1 MQTQKT
7 LKALSAKNETQPSHA
22 SHDSTT
28 SGRELVFLFKVY
40 LHVYLLSPLKAP
52 SSLVLHN
59 TTARSTINN
68 HHHQE
73 YGVQDPHNKTNFTCN
88 FCGTVVKGGAF
99 RLKQH
104 LIGGFKDAKKCPNS
118 PEHVKE
124 ELKAFMDNKQSLK
137 AQQQMQQARFQLHE
151 PDEFD
156 DVDEEE
162 VEICGSRKNPPPKKP
177 RQKGPMDM
185 YYTPNPHETVKARN
199 RKGGKQQTINEVCRK
214 DLRDK
219 VCHEIG
225 SYRTVWPRMKP
236 PSMYEL
242 RVPILK
248 KEVEHVKG
256 LLSDNE
262 KEWAEKGCSILS
274 DGWRD
279 SVVQK
284 DIINFMVNSPKGSV
298 FVRSVDASNVS
309 KDADL
314 LFRVLD
320 QMMEAVG
327 DMNVVQVVTDNASA
341 YVKAG
346 RLLEAKRQHL
356 YWTPCAAHCLD
367 LMLEEIGKEI
377 PKVKIAIKKAM
388 LAIGY
393 IYSHVP
399 VVNLMRKFT
408 KERNLHRPAVT
419 RFATSF
425 ITLAQIHKQRNNL
438 KKMVISEEWEKAKWS
453 SKDLTA
459 RKVKT
464 YFMQE
469 TFWRNV
475 LYALKL
481 TGPLVKVLWLV
492 DGEKYPAMVYIYKA
506 MDRAKEAIRD
516 SFTNPEDYKAAFKI
530 IDRRWECQ
538 LHRPLHAA
546 GHFLNP
552 GIFYNNHDGEGFGEV
567 EKGLYDCI
575 MRLVPDHET
584 QDKISIELD
593 RYRNA
598 EALFGLPLA
607 VRHRTTKSPAD
618 WWASYG
624 SSAPN
629 LKKFAIRVLSLTC
642 SATSCE
648 RNWSV
653 FQHLHTKK
661 RNRLA
666 QARLNDMVFV
676 KFNRGL
682 NRRAKDKDKDHI
694 LLEDIDE
701 SNEWLLGRLEEE
713 NDDDAVFVAGPSR
726 TSQPARRHLVDEEEI
741 EEDVGSDGGGD
752 GAAVHVDLDDDDDDR
767 YGDI

>member
-1 MQTQKT
+1 M
-7 LKALSAKNETQPSHA
+7 
-22 SHDSTT
+22 
-28 SGRELVFLFKVY
+28 VFLFKVY

-52 SSLVLHN
+52 SSMVLHN

-68 HHHQE
+68 HHHQGRNRMSSSQNKPIDPVRK

-88 FCGTVVKGGAF
+88 FCGTV
-99 RLKQH
+99 
-104 LIGGFKDAKKCPNS
+104 
-118 PEHVKE
+118 
-124 ELKAFMDNKQSLK
+124 SLK

-199 RKGGKQQTINEVCRK
+199 RKGGKQQTINEIV
-214 DLRDK
+214 
-219 VCHEIG
+219 
-225 SYRTVWPRMKP
+225 
-236 PSMYEL
+236 
-242 RVPILK
+242 
-248 KEVEHVKG
+248 
-256 LLSDNE
+256 
-262 KEWAEKGCSILS
+262 
-274 DGWRD
+274 
-279 SVVQK
+279 
-284 DIINFMVNSPKGSV
+284 
-298 FVRSVDASNVS
+298 
-309 KDADL
+309 
-314 LFRVLD
+314 
-320 QMMEAVG
+320 EAVG
-327 DMNVVQVVTDNASA
+327 EENVVQVVTNNASA

-367 LMLEEIGKEI
+367 LMLEEIGKKI
-377 PKVKIAIKKAM
+377 PK
-388 LAIGY
+388 
-393 IYSHVP
+393 
-399 VVNLMRKFT
+399 FT
-408 KERNLHRPAVT
+408 NKRNLHRPAVT

-453 SKDLTA
+453 SKDLMA

-481 TGPLVKVLWLV
+481 TGPLVKVLRLV
-492 DGEKYPAMVYIYKA
+492 DGEKYPAMGYTYEA

-516 SFTNPEDYKAAFKI
+516 SFTNPEDYKATFKI

-538 LHRPLHAA
+538 LHKPLHAA

-552 GIFYNNHDGEGFGEV
+552 GIFYNNHDGEGFREV

-629 LKKFAIRVLSLTC
+629 LKKFAIRVLSLIC

-676 KFNRGL
+676 KFNRAL

-713 NDDDAVFVAGPSR
+713 NDDDSVFVG
-726 TSQPARRHLVDEEEI
+726 TSQPARRHEEEI

-752 GAAVHVDLDDDDDDR
+752 GAAVHVDLDDDDDR
-767 YGDI
+767 FGDF

>member
-1 MQTQKT
+1 M
-7 LKALSAKNETQPSHA
+7 A
-22 SHDSTT
+22 
-28 SGRELVFLFKVY
+28 G
-40 LHVYLLSPLKAP
+40 
-52 SSLVLHN
+52 
-59 TTARSTINN
+59 
-68 HHHQE
+68 
-73 YGVQDPHNKTNFTCN
+73 
-88 FCGTVVKGGAF
+88 
-99 RLKQH
+99 
-104 LIGGFKDAKKCPNS
+104 
-118 PEHVKE
+118 
-124 ELKAFMDNKQSLK
+124 
-137 AQQQMQQARFQLHE
+137 
-151 PDEFD
+151 
-156 DVDEEE
+156 
-162 VEICGSRKNPPPKKP
+162 
-177 RQKGPMDM
+177 
-185 YYTPNPHETVKARN
+185 
-199 RKGGKQQTINEVCRK
+199 KGGKGLLAGKTTAAAAVVASKDKDKKRPTSRSSRAELPPYSAAILEYLTAEVLELAGNASK
-214 DLRDK
+214 DLK
-219 VCHEIG
+219 VKRI
-225 SYRTVWPRMKP
+225 TPRHLQLAIRGDEELDTLIKGLILIIFQLIFL

-242 RVPILK
+242 RIPILK

-320 QMMEAVG
+320 QMVEAVG
-327 DMNVVQVVTDNASA
+327 EENVVQVVTDNASA

-438 KKMVISEEWEKAKWS
+438 KKMVIYEEWEKAKWS
-453 SKDLTA
+453 SKDLMA

-481 TGPLVKVLWLV
+481 TGPLVKVLRLV
-492 DGEKYPAMVYIYKA
+492 DGEKYPAMGYIYEA

-530 IDRRWECQ
+530 IDRRWEC
-538 LHRPLHAA
+538 
-546 GHFLNP
+546 
-552 GIFYNNHDGEGFGEV
+552 
-567 EKGLYDCI
+567 
-575 MRLVPDHET
+575 
-584 QDKISIELD
+584 
-593 RYRNA
+593 
-598 EALFGLPLA
+598 
-607 VRHRTTKSPAD
+607 
-618 WWASYG
+618 
-624 SSAPN
+624 
-629 LKKFAIRVLSLTC
+629 
-642 SATSCE
+642 
-648 RNWSV
+648 
-653 FQHLHTKK
+653 
-661 RNRLA
+661 
-666 QARLNDMVFV
+666 
-676 KFNRGL
+676 
-682 NRRAKDKDKDHI
+682 
-694 LLEDIDE
+694 
-701 SNEWLLGRLEEE
+701 E
-713 NDDDAVFVAGPSR
+713 N
-726 TSQPARRHLVDEEEI
+726 
-741 EEDVGSDGGGD
+741 
-752 GAAVHVDLDDDDDDR
+752 
-767 YGDI
+767 